1 MSNALMT
8 TPVAF
13 EVNGEEVKLT
23 GNTVKNY
30 LVRGNGEVSD
40 QELVMFTNLCKYQKL
55 NPFLN
60 EAYLVKFGSQP
71 AQIIVSKEAF
81 MKRAENHP
89 KYEGFQAGIIVDRD
103 DELVE
108 VEGAVKLSKD
118 KLIGGWAKI
127 YRSDRKQPVTV
138 RISLDEFSKG
148 QATWK
153 QMPLNMIRKSAIVN
167 AQREAFPDTLG
178 ALYTEDDAD
187 VSNSQEVVAEREI
200 KQNANSEELD
210 FEDAEIVEAN
220 QETGE
225 IKEKQPDPQPKE
237 EPSKPPVE
245 TKNQQ
250 QTDLFNA
257 TAALDDGL
265 AF

>member
-1 MSNALMT
+1 MTNALMT
-8 TPVAF
+8 NPVEF

-40 QELVMFTNLCKYQKL
+40 QELVMYINLCKYQKL

-89 KYEGFQAGIIVDRD
+89 KYEGFEAGIIVDRD
-103 DELVE
+103 GELVE

-127 YRSDRKQPVTV
+127 YRSDRKHPVTT
-138 RISLDEFSKG
+138 RISLEEFSKG

-167 AQREAFPDTLG
+167 AQREAFPETLG

-187 VSNSQEVVAEREI
+187 VSNNNQNAEYQAEQEI
-200 KQNANSEELD
+200 KQHANSEVIDIKSETGPENVD
-210 FEDAEIVEAN
+210 RD
-220 QETGE
+220 TGE
-225 IKEKQPDPQPKE
+225 IKQEK
-237 EPSKPPVE
+237 PSEVE
-245 TKNQQ
+245 KVAMDMELQEKASEQQ
-250 QTDLFNA
+250 
-257 TAALDDGL
+257 GL
-265 AF
+265 QF